1 MVYTRKFVFTYN
13 SGQNIW
19 NKVNQ
24 TKLDRTTKRWYL
36 LLRIFRLLLPKLLSS
51 RIRLDQAV
59 FSLSF

>member
-36 LLRIFRLLLPKLLSS
+36 LLRIFRLLLPKLLFL
-51 RIRLDQAV
+51 RIRLD
-59 FSLSF
+59 